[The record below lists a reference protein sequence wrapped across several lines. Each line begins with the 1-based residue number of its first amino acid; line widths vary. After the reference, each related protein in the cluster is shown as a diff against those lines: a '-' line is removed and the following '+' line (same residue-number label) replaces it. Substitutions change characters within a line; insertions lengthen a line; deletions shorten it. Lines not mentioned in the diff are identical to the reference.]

1 MKVPGYVLAVIG
13 LVIAVAGAIDHFSHG
28 VPVIKDIQ
36 HGSIIAGVI
45 GVVVLVIGA
54 VMAMSGGK
62 AAA

>member
-13 LVIAVAGAIDHFSHG
+13 LVIAVAGAIDHFSKL
-28 VPVIKDIQ
+28 PVI
-36 HGSIIAGVI
+36 GSISKGSLIFGVI

>member
-1 MKVPGYVLAVIG
+1 MKVPGYILAVIG
-13 LVIAVAGAIDHFSHG
+13 LVLAVAGAIDHFSKL
-28 VPVIKDIQ
+28 PVIGSIN
-36 HGSIIAGVI
+36 HGSIITGVV